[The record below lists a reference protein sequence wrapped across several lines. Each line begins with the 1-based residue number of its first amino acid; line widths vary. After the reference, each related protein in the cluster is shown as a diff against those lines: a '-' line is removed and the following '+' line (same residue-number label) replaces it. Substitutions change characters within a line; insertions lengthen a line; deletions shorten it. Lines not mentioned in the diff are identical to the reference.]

1 MRRAL
6 AKSLGA
12 VEERFVISVKTDNAG
27 TSADNEFTLP
37 WIGTYDVDW
46 GDGNT
51 DTSVVDTQTHTYASA
66 GTYDVKVTA
75 ETGQI
80 FFARGNNDRNKLLD
94 ITNWGTCAWTTMDRA
109 FQGCENLQGVS
120 ALDIP
125 NFTNCTHINGMFSNS
140 AYYTP
145 GEITNISNW
154 NISNITNLNDTFN
167 NWKRFNN
174 IPIGNTFNLSDWD
187 FSNVTT
193 LRGFIGSNATL
204 NYAILDCTNINLS
217 SLTDGYFAFPRVK
230 MSNLDK
236 MILGSTLPSLG
247 ILQDNTLGGLDVSS
261 TTNFYTSFRS
271 VNLENQDLSGWDV
284 SSVTQFRETFLGA
297 SNIPDISMWDVSSA
311 TTMQS
316 MFQYSDIDQDLG
328 SWNIENV
335 SNFNSFM
342 VGVTL
347 STPNYD
353 ATLVGWAA
361 QTPRLNQSVGFG
373 NSQYTYEAA
382 SARQTLIDTYGWTIT
397 DGGQVASPEF
407 VISVK
412 TDNAGTSADNEFTIP
427 TNGSGYNYDI
437 EYDGQTLT
445 GQTGS
450 VTLTFPSGA
459 GTYDIKISGSFPQCY
474 FNNGGDKA
482 KLLDIKNFGI
492 YALGSTSQQ
501 SAFSGCS
508 NMNISATDIGHFENV
523 TNFTASW
530 FLCTSLT
537 SFPLIDTS
545 SGTSFST
552 TWQYTDILSFPLLD
566 TSSGTNF
573 FRTWR
578 NSNITLFP
586 PNAFDNNIAS
596 NYNGSFGATK
606 LTTQSIDDILV
617 SLDTS
622 GVSNGTFQQSG
633 GQAPSATGIAAK
645 DSLVAKGWT
654 ITYTA

>member
-1 MRRAL
+1 ML
-6 AKSLGA
+6 TLSGA
-12 VEERFVISVKTDNAG
+12 GQPQNGVGIEERFVISVKTDNAG
-27 TSADNEFTLP
+27 TSLDNQYTIPMVNSVPYDIKTSDGQTINNVINNYTITFPTP
-37 WIGTYDVDW
+37 GTYEVKLSPSSIDGSISLDNNYAADKYKLINVLNW
-46 GDGNT
+46 GVNNIANLNGLFSGSGIIAISAIDIPVLNNPNGGVNLHQVFGNT
-51 DTSVVDTQTHTYASA
+51 SSLLDVPNLELWDTS
-66 GTYDVKVTA
+66 
-75 ETGQI
+75 
-80 FFARGNNDRNKLLD
+80 
-94 ITNWGTCAWTTMDRA
+94 
-109 FQGCENLQGVS
+109 
-120 ALDIP
+120 
-125 NFTNCTHINGMFSNS
+125 
-140 AYYTP
+140 
-145 GEITNISNW
+145 
-154 NISNITNLNDTFN
+154 
-167 NWKRFNN
+167 
-174 IPIGNTFNLSDWD
+174 
-187 FSNVTT
+187 
-193 LRGFIGSNATL
+193 
-204 NYAILDCTNINLS
+204 
-217 SLTDGYFAFPRVK
+217 
-230 MSNLDK
+230 
-236 MILGSTLPSLG
+236 
-247 ILQDNTLGGLDVSS
+247 DVSS
-261 TTNFYTSFRS
+261 FRS
-271 VNLENQDLSGWDV
+271 SFYNSKLFSNENENTLDLSNWDTSNV
-284 SSVTQFRETFLGA
+284 NDFSYMFYMGNGKGKVDFNMGA
-297 SNIPDISMWDVSSA
+297 WD
-311 TTMQS
+311 
-316 MFQYSDIDQDLG
+316 
-328 SWNIENV
+328 IENMTQAI
-335 SNFNSFM
+335 SFYAGFNAQPISIENYNS
-342 VGVTL
+342 TL
-347 STPNYD
+347 IS
-353 ATLVGWAA
+353 WAA
-361 QTPRLNQSVGFG
+361 QNATSNISISFG
-373 NSQYTYEAA
+373 SSQYTYEAA